1 MEEVKKQQVLYA
13 RFAGFIISSAFNNTF
28 YRQFNADFY
37 KKKKKKR
44 SKVFLLRKLDIELFR
59 IY

>member
-1 MEEVKKQQVLYA
+1 MEEVQKQQILYA

-37 KKKKKKR
+37 RKKKKKEEK
-44 SKVFLLRKLDIELFR
+44 FFF
-59 IY
+59 